1 MNLQKTGTPVT
12 YLYVADRDRALA
24 FYREMFGL
32 EVRSSDAFG
41 DFIALNGALLRVTV
55 MPDHKPGPH
64 PVLGWDVDDIVSA
77 VRELS
82 KKGVAFSI
90 FDGFGQ
96 DELGIWT
103 APDGDRLAFFADPDG
118 NVLTLSQLVA

>member
-1 MNLQKTGTPVT
+1 MNLQQSGTPVT
-12 YLYVADRDRALA
+12 YLYVTDRERALA
-24 FYREMFGL
+24 FYRDMFGL
-32 EVRSSDAFG
+32 EVHSSDPFG
-41 DFIALNGALLRVTV
+41 DFISLNGALLRLTV
-55 MPDHKPGPH
+55 ILEHKPSAH
-64 PVLGWDVDDIVSA
+64 PVLGWNVDDIVAS
-77 VRELS
+77 VQELRGQ
-82 KKGVAFSI
+82 GVAFSI